1 MFFDQ
6 KFIKLHL
13 FQRLA
18 NTRKALNGHM
28 IVTEGEK
35 PVQITIKIEQIDMN
49 IEGNYSY
56 INTTPALL
64 KLFSKLLRMVPF
76 PYWSLDVFH

>member
-1 MFFDQ
+1 
-6 KFIKLHL
+6 
-13 FQRLA
+13 
-18 NTRKALNGHM
+18 M

-76 PYWSLDVFH
+76 PY